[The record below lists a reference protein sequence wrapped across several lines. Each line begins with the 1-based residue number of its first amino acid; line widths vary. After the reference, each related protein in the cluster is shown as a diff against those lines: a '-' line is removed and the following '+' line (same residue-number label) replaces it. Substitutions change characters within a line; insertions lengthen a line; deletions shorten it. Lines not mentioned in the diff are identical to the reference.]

1 MKKQRLN
8 HNRNKGESTLTNSTG
23 KKKAYN
29 SYNPHASQQ
38 SSSVGMSEEQIWI
51 NAQVEHLFK
60 VRRNKNWFFIQN

>member
-29 SYNPHASQQ
+29 SYNPHASQI
-38 SSSVGMSEEQIWI
+38 SSSVAMSEE
-51 NAQVEHLFK
+51 
-60 VRRNKNWFFIQN
+60 